1 MKLPQ
6 SVGQKKTKAIEQMLG
21 EIDVELAPIP
31 TEVRHSMRHSFSIS
45 RTPRIT

>member
-31 TEVRHSMRHSFSIS
+31 TEVRHFMRHSISIS
-45 RTPRIT
+45 RT